1 VPVSGR
7 LLQAASGLYFDY
19 AATTDSSGF
28 FTVTTDLS
36 PGLYT
41 WWVKSPHSL
50 ANAGNTL
57 LITGNNAVE
66 MGLLLE
72 GDANND
78 NCVRVTDFN
87 LLKVSYGRSVGE
99 LGYDP
104 RADFNG
110 DSTVSVLDFNL
121 LKLNYSQCGAQPVSP
136 GRQIGYHSPGTAIP
150 DPNAGPSVIQV
161 SQPLEDAQCEPL
173 SFQPRAECG

>member
-1 VPVSGR
+1 LTLR
-7 LLQAASGLYFDY
+7 LASGAATEY
-19 AATTDSSGF
+19 AATTDASGF
-28 FTVTTDLS
+28 FTVTAPA
-36 PGLYT
+36 PGTYSYR
-41 WWVKSPHSL
+41 VKNPQTL
-50 ANAGNTL
+50 ANGGGAVLTS
-57 LITGNNAVE
+57 GNNAVE

-99 LGYDP
+99 PGYDP

-110 DSTVSVLDFNL
+110 DNTVSVLDFNL